1 MNTTASPRQA
11 AASTPQPAPA
21 SSCDLE
27 IKFDKN
33 NLGKGS
39 CKNNL
44 KGCIKLQM
52 MRLYDK
58 LDI

>member
-1 MNTTASPRQA
+1 MNTTASPRRP
-11 AASTPQPAPA
+11 AASTPHPAPA

-44 KGCIKLQM
+44 RVNKIDD
-52 MRLYDK
+52 DK

>member
-1 MNTTASPRQA
+1 MNTTASPRRP
-11 AASTPQPAPA
+11 AASTPHPAPA
-21 SSCDLE
+21 SSFDLE

-44 KGCIKLQM
+44 RVNKIDD
-52 MRLYDK
+52 DK